1 MSYGPGELELDPR
14 VVRLW
19 VGRGLLVF
27 LVSPVFYAVGVWL
40 RDAPEPP
47 GMWATGLT
55 VAFVATMAASFL
67 MSRTRGT

>member
-1 MSYGPGELELDPR
+1 
-14 VVRLW
+14 
-19 VGRGLLVF
+19 
-27 LVSPVFYAVGVWL
+27 VGVLL
-40 RDAPEPP
+40 RDAPEPA